1 LASASETRVKA
12 DTLPPEIAFLSAYG
26 VAPAQLI
33 AAVELARKQGV
44 APDRALLASGAV
56 TERFFYQSL
65 ARHLGLA
72 FIEEPVRL
80 QDRAT
85 QTYPQAIRAGI
96 ARFDGP
102 AGPIRLAA
110 PRGEGL
116 VALLRAVRRDGIQ
129 RAHLAI
135 TTPSHLSRCVREAA
149 HRRIAAD
156 ASYDLLST
164 NADLCA
170 QGGLNLFQ
178 QAFAWIGALVFVLS
192 FMIVPLA
199 AANLWLVAIGFVFFA
214 TVLFRLFL
222 SAAVLGV
229 PHRRNEPLEDHKL
242 PNYTIVIALYKEA
255 RIVPRLVAML
265 DCIDYPHAK
274 LDIKFV
280 LEEDDVETRR
290 ALESSALAPIY
301 EIIIAPDGQPRTKPR
316 ALNIALP
323 LAEGDLC
330 VVFDA
335 EDAPDPQQLRRAA
348 EHFAHSP
355 PRLACLQGRLAI
367 DNARE
372 NWLTH
377 LFAIE
382 YAALFHV
389 QNIGLADQGLPLPAS
404 GSSNHFRTSVLREI
418 HGWDAWNVTED
429 ADIGLRLARFGY
441 SVGVLDS
448 TTYEEAPVSLKAW
461 FGQRRRWFKGWL
473 QTFVTITRSP
483 ATLVMELG
491 VLRTGALALL
501 FLSLLVGPL
510 FWIPSSLFVL
520 IGAISN
526 RLWTPADFSG
536 ICLATL
542 WASVTTLGTASL
554 FWYALLGMKR
564 QRLLYLWPALILLL
578 PYYCLHAAAA
588 WMALYELFRRPF
600 HWHKTEHGLSCHA
613 RREGAELAGKKALA

>member
-1 LASASETRVKA
+1 M
-12 DTLPPEIAFLSAYG
+12 PPEIAFLSAYG
-26 VAPAQLI
+26 VASAQLI
-33 AAVELARKQGV
+33 AAAALARKQGV
-44 APDRALLASGAV
+44 PPDRALLANGAV

-80 QDRAT
+80 QDRARE
-85 QTYPQAIRAGI
+85 TYPQAIRVGI
-96 ARFDGP
+96 VRCEGP
-102 AGPIRLAA
+102 AGPCWLAA
-110 PRGEGL
+110 PRGDGL
-116 VALLRAVRRDGIQ
+116 KALLRAVRRDGIQ
-129 RAHLAI
+129 RSHLAI

-149 HRRIAAD
+149 HRRIAAA
-156 ASYDLLST
+156 ASYNLLSAD
-164 NADLCA
+164 ADLSA
-170 QGGLNLFQ
+170 QGGANLFQ
-178 QAFAWIGALVFVLS
+178 QSFAWIGALIFVLS
-192 FMIVPLA
+192 VTIVPLA
-199 AANLWLVAIGFVFFA
+199 AANLWVVIVGFVFIA

-222 SAAVLGV
+222 SAAALGV
-229 PHRRNEPLEDHKL
+229 PRGRNEPLDDRQL
-242 PNYTIVIALYKEA
+242 PKYTIVVALYKEA
-255 RIVPRLVAML
+255 RIARRLVAML
-265 DCIDYPHAK
+265 DRIDYPRAK

-280 LEEDDVETRR
+280 LEKDDFETRR
-290 ALESSALAPIY
+290 ALESLPLAPIY
-301 EIIIAPDGQPRTKPR
+301 EIIVAPNGQPRTKPR

-348 EHFAHSP
+348 EHFARSP
-355 PRLACLQGRLAI
+355 ARLACLQGRLAI

-372 NWLTH
+372 TWLTH

-389 QNIGLADQGLPLPAS
+389 QNIGLADLGLPLPVS
-404 GSSNHFRTSVLREI
+404 GSSNHFRTSILREI

-473 QTFVTITRSP
+473 QTSITITRSP
-483 ATLVMELG
+483 VTLVAELG
-491 VLRTGALALL
+491 VLRSGALALL

-520 IGAISN
+520 IEAISN

-542 WASVTTLGTASL
+542 WTSVIILGTASL

-588 WMALYELFRRPF
+588 WVALYELFRQPF
-600 HWHKTEHGLSCHA
+600 HWHKTEHGLSRRA
-613 RREGAELAGKKALA
+613 RCERAELSGKKALA